1 MTAPST
7 VPDGPLPLKTTLIL
21 SIPAVVI
28 GILTAVILFVVSKL
42 ADGLENVVWTT
53 VPAALGIDD
62 TTGWWTFG
70 VLTITG
76 LVVGLIVWLVPG
88 HAGPDPATTELVAT
102 PLPLRTLPG
111 LILVTVVGLGGGVS
125 LGPENP
131 IIAIN
136 TAVVVALLARFFPKV
151 PTMLAVMLAAAGT
164 MGALFGTPV
173 GAALILTGMVG
184 MAKGGG
190 ALWDRL
196 FLPLVAAGTGSIT
209 MLLLGEPQFA
219 VEVTPLGPPQVGDI
233 LSGVVIAVVAVLLGL
248 AAVHLYPYLH
258 RLFHFMKNPVIP
270 LTVAGA
276 LLGILGV
283 IGGPVTLFKGLTQ
296 MKELTEN
303 ADSMTVWQLTL
314 VTLVK
319 IAALLIAASAGFRGG
334 RIFPAAFIGVAV
346 GLVAHAIVP
355 AVPTSLAIA
364 AGVLGFVLVIGRDGW
379 LALFLA
385 GIIVGDPTVLP
396 ILCIVILPIWLMVT
410 RQPLFLIRK
419 PEAGPDAGPD
429 ASTEAEKA
437 AT

>member
-1 MTAPST
+1 MTDPST
-7 VPDGPLPLKTTLIL
+7 PPAGAPPLRTTLIL
-21 SIPAVVI
+21 SLPAIAI
-28 GILTAVILFVVSKL
+28 GVLTAVILFAVSRV
-42 ADGLENVVWTT
+42 ADALEDVVWTT
-53 VPAALGIDD
+53 LPTGLGVDD

-70 VLTITG
+70 VLTLTG
-76 LVVGLIVWLVPG
+76 LVVGLIVWLMPG
-88 HAGPDPATTELVAT
+88 HAGPDPATTELVST
-102 PLPLRTLPG
+102 PLGLRTLPG
-111 LILVTVVGLGGGVS
+111 LLLVTIIGLAGGVS

-136 TAVVVALLARFFPKV
+136 TALVVALMARLFPKV
-151 PTMLAVMLAAAGT
+151 PTMLAVMLAASGT

-219 VEVTPLGPPQVGDI
+219 IALPPLGAPEAGDI
-233 LSGVVIAVVAVLLGL
+233 LSGVVVTVVAVLLGL
-248 AAVHLYPYLH
+248 GAVHVYPLLH
-258 RLFHFMKNPVIP
+258 RVFHLLRNPVIP

-276 LLGILGV
+276 ILGILGV
-283 IGGPVTLFKGLTQ
+283 IGGEVTLFKGLTQ
-296 MKELTEN
+296 MGELAQD

-314 VTLVK
+314 VALVK

-334 RIFPAAFIGVAV
+334 RIFPSAFIGVAI

-355 AVPTSLAIA
+355 AVPTSLAVA
-364 AGVLGFVLVIGRDGW
+364 CGVLGFVLVIARDGW

-385 GIIVGDPTVLP
+385 AIIVGDPTVLP
-396 ILCIVILPIWLMVT
+396 ILCIVILPAWLMVT
-410 RQPLFLIRK
+410 RQPPFLIRAPQPG
-419 PEAGPDAGPD
+419 PE
-429 ASTEAEKA
+429 EAAANPEKA
-437 AT
+437 AP

>member
-1 MTAPST
+1 MTDPST
-7 VPDGPLPLKTTLIL
+7 PPAGAPPLRTTLIL
-21 SIPAVVI
+21 SLPAIAI
-28 GILTAVILFVVSKL
+28 GVLTAVILFAVSRV
-42 ADGLENVVWTT
+42 ADALEDVVWTT
-53 VPAALGIDD
+53 LPTGLGVDD

-70 VLTITG
+70 VLTLTG
-76 LVVGLIVWLVPG
+76 LVVGLIVWLMPG
-88 HAGPDPATTELVAT
+88 HAGPDPATTELVST
-102 PLPLRTLPG
+102 PLALRTLPG
-111 LILVTVVGLGGGVS
+111 LLLVTIIGLAGGVS

-136 TAVVVALLARFFPKV
+136 TALVVALMARLFPKV
-151 PTMLAVMLAAAGT
+151 PTMLAVMLAASGT

-219 VEVTPLGPPQVGDI
+219 IALPPLGAPAVGDI
-233 LSGVVIAVVAVLLGL
+233 LSGVVVTVVAVLLGL
-248 AAVHLYPYLH
+248 GAVHVYPLLH
-258 RLFHFMKNPVIP
+258 RVFHLLRNPVIP

-276 LLGILGV
+276 ILGILGV
-283 IGGPVTLFKGLTQ
+283 IGGEVTLFKGLTQ
-296 MKELTEN
+296 MGELTQN

-314 VTLVK
+314 VALVK

-334 RIFPAAFIGVAV
+334 RIFPSAFIGVAI

-355 AVPTSLAIA
+355 AVPTSLAVA
-364 AGVLGFVLVIGRDGW
+364 CGVLGFVLVIARDGW

-385 GIIVGDPTVLP
+385 AIIVGDPTVLP
-396 ILCIVILPIWLMVT
+396 ILCIVILPAWLLVT
-410 RQPLFLIRK
+410 RQPPFLIRAPQPG
-419 PEAGPDAGPD
+419 PE
-429 ASTEAEKA
+429 EAAANPEKA
-437 AT
+437 AP